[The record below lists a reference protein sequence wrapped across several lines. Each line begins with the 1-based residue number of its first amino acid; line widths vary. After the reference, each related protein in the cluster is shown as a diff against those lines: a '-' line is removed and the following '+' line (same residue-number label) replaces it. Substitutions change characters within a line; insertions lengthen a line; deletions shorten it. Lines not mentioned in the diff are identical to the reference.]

1 MAIKKKLTKKQQ
13 HIKNIAQ
20 TLLKQKK
27 QLLFTTGFFQEQKE
41 KKNVSKTKNK
51 TNKTTKANIAIRK
64 RKVSRAKLSN
74 D

>member
-51 TNKTTKANIAIRK
+51 TNKTK
-64 RKVSRAKLSN
+64 
-74 D
+74 